1 MQLSSRTSA
10 SANSIP
16 RNNALRYLE
25 ATVVLALAV
34 PAVLFSVEAVRRFN
48 DAMDDARARLS
59 SDVEVAAQ
67 HALRVFDTTDV
78 LLARAF
84 DIVGN
89 SDDNSIRTREQ
100 ALHGQLK
107 RITAPL
113 PHVQSLWV
121 FSGSGTPLVSNR
133 FYPTP
138 IFDVSDR
145 EYFQW
150 HLAGRGPTYVTEA
163 LVARVGG
170 ERFFDVSRRR
180 VDSKGNF
187 AGLISVGLRPEHF
200 SSFYKELIGDR
211 KDGRVALFRSD
222 GRYVARGPSLPPPES
237 RLPSGGPLLTRWDQ
251 GETFGIHD
259 SDALQ
264 DGSARIG
271 AFQKVGDYPLYVY
284 ASIPR
289 ESVVSEWQREMGLLA
304 AFVGPVSLSLAWVA
318 WVARQRTREQLLA
331 SQRLEEETAQRLRTE
346 ETLRQAQKLEA
357 MGRLTGGVAHDFNN
371 LLAVVSNNAFLLE
384 TNTLGE
390 ESKAKALSRI
400 QRAVASGTALTR
412 QLLSFARR
420 QALRPEVV
428 SLQER
433 LPGLADMLHTAL
445 GTSIECVVSVEPDTS
460 PIEVDMAEM
469 ELALLNLA
477 INAKDACPSGGRVS
491 ITARNAAPEEWPE
504 TPGQAVVIEV
514 VDNGYGID
522 SDLMERVFEPFFT
535 TKPVGEGT
543 GLGLSQ
549 VHGFCTRANGVA
561 HISSEPG
568 KGTTVS
574 MYLPAAAP
582 HSPLPLVQA
591 QNSPPQSLR
600 CRVLLV
606 DDNVALADSIRPML
620 ESVGCTVEWAA
631 SVHEALAV
639 LTEGGIFDVVLSDI
653 VMPGALDGIH
663 FADSLRRA
671 YPELPV
677 VLMTGYSGKLATA
690 RHLDYIVLPKPCT
703 PQALVET
710 LSRAVQRGTAPH
722 GTRAA

>member
-10 SANSIP
+10 SASNVPGNS
-16 RNNALRYLE
+16 ALRYLE

-34 PAVLFSVEAVRRFN
+34 PAILFSVEAGRRFT
-48 DAMDDARARLS
+48 DTMDDARARLS

-89 SDDNSIRTREQ
+89 SDDKSIRAREK

-107 RITAPL
+107 RITEPL

-121 FSGSGTPLVSNR
+121 FSGSGAPLVSNR

-170 ERFFDVSRRR
+170 DRFFDVSRRR
-180 VDSKGNF
+180 VDSNGNF
-187 AGLISVGLRPEHF
+187 AGLISVGLSPEHF

-237 RLPSGGPLLTRWDQ
+237 RLPSGSPLLARWDQ
-251 GETFGIHD
+251 GETFGSHD
-259 SDALQ
+259 SDSLQ

-289 ESVVSEWQREMGLLA
+289 EAVISEWRREMGLLA

-318 WVARQRTREQLLA
+318 WVARERTREQLLA
-331 SQRLEEETAQRLRTE
+331 SKRLEEETAQRLRTE

-384 TNTLGE
+384 RETLE
-390 ESKAKALSRI
+390 DESKAKAVARI

-445 GTSIECVVSVEPDTS
+445 GSGIECVVSVAPDTS
-460 PIEVDMAEM
+460 PIEVDVAEM

-477 INAKDACPSGGRVS
+477 INSKDASPAGGRVT
-491 ITARNAAPEEWPE
+491 IAARNAVPEDWPDVPE
-504 TPGQAVVIEV
+504 RAVVLEFS
-514 VDNGYGID
+514 DNGKGID
-522 SDLMERVFEPFFT
+522 PHLLERVFEPFFT

-549 VHGFCTRANGVA
+549 VHGFCSRANGVA
-561 HISSEPG
+561 HISSQPG
-568 KGTTVS
+568 KGTTVC
-574 MYLPAAAP
+574 MYLPAVAP
-582 HSPLPLVQA
+582 RAHVPFLQAPNSLPQPLK
-591 QNSPPQSLR
+591 

-606 DDNVALADSIRPML
+606 DDNVALADSMRPML

-631 SVHEALAV
+631 SVQKALSV

-663 FADSLRRA
+663 FADALRRA

-677 VLMTGYSGKLATA
+677 VLMTGYSAELATA
-690 RHLDYIVLPKPCT
+690 QNREYIVLPKPCT
-703 PQALVET
+703 PQVLVET
-710 LSRAVQRGTAPH
+710 LSRAVRRSSAPS
-722 GTRAA
+722 